1 VKVFDTK
8 TARARGVVCD
18 LNSGTI
24 NTGDVHYHLDA
35 PTVVINGQPHAASL
49 GIPWRLD
56 PAPEALLSALH
67 WQSRIPRTL
76 YGRDKELANLRQW
89 AEGHGQARVRIVH
102 GEGGVGKTRFA
113 FEFAEILKAE
123 GWEAGQIAD
132 PSAPLAFPLAEK
144 GVLLII
150 DYPEQYP
157 GPVENL
163 LKLIHRVAFGTGR
176 LRVLLLCRN
185 VEAMRAKVD
194 ECAPSVQTQALLLP
208 PLPAEDLAWAVFE
221 DGQNAIAA
229 LRGVTVPAPLARAAF
244 SRWLGQDSAH
254 AQPLIILAYA
264 LNLFDEPAATAL
276 GHAEILQDLGQRE
289 QSRLRQEAK
298 KHGLQADA
306 VLLLKA
312 LAAITGAHDADAID
326 ALAELPL
333 PRGFGWPTVPAL
345 QRSPLW
351 QNGGV
356 PELQPDLIA
365 SVFLH
370 QVLHTALRK
379 PAIAAPWLWAVLTV
393 GDADAA
399 VLDQRLSRIARLAY
413 DRLRLRGVAKTAQLA
428 AADFIG
434 LALVETIQKD
444 PAAADL
450 IYKLRGT
457 KTLVEVPL
465 RRALLAATQAW
476 VAEAEHRAA
485 AEPPA
490 YGPALAASLNNLS
503 IRLAESGDRASSLAV
518 ILRAVAI
525 YDVLAAENFAAYG
538 PVLASSLNN
547 LSLYLADVGNRTGG
561 LAAIRRAVEIDEALA
576 TESFAAYGPAFA
588 MSLNN
593 LSLRLADVGDRAGG
607 LAAIRRAV
615 EIDEALAVENFAAYG
630 PVLAASLNNL
640 SVRLAD
646 VGDRAGGLAASQ
658 RAVDIYEALAVENGA
673 AYGSNLANS
682 LNNLSVDLAE
692 SGDRAGSL
700 AASQR
705 AVEIDE
711 MLAEENGAA
720 HGPALALSLNTLSA
734 RLAESGDRAG
744 GLAAGRRAVD
754 IYEALAVENI
764 AAYGPDLARSLNNLS
779 AYLAES
785 GDRAGGLAASQRAVD
800 IYEALA
806 VENIAAYGPDLARSL
821 NNLSAYLAELG
832 DRAGCLAASRRAV
845 DIYRPFIDENFAGF
859 APNGAMYLN
868 NLANRLAESGDAT
881 DAAEA
886 AALRAEVAAIRA
898 RLDGAG

>member
-8 TARARGVVCD
+8 TASARGVVCD

-157 GPVENL
+157 GPVKNL
-163 LKLIHRVAFGTGR
+163 LKLIHRGSFGTGR

-185 VEAMRAKVD
+185 VEAMRVKVD
-194 ECAPSVQTQALLLP
+194 ECAPSVQTPALQLP
-208 PLPAEDLAWAVFE
+208 PLPVEDLAWAVFE

-229 LRGVTVPAPLARAAF
+229 LRRVTVPAPLARAAF

-264 LNLFDEPAATAL
+264 LNLLDEPAATAL

-289 QSRLRQEAK
+289 QTRLRQEAK

-312 LAAITGAHDADAID
+312 LAAITGALDADAID

-333 PRGFGWPTVPAL
+333 PRGFGWPTVPEL
-345 QRSPLW
+345 RQSPLW

-413 DRLRLRGVAKTAQLA
+413 DRLRLRGVAETGEIA

-434 LALVETIQKD
+434 LALVETVQKD
-444 PAAADL
+444 PVAADL
-450 IYKLRGT
+450 IYELRGT
-457 KTLVEVPL
+457 KTPVEVPL
-465 RRALLAATQAW
+465 RRVLLAATQAW

-538 PVLASSLNN
+538 PDLAGSLNN
-547 LSLYLADVGNRTGG
+547 LSVDLAN
-561 LAAIRRAVEIDEALA
+561 A
-576 TESFAAYGPAFA
+576 
-588 MSLNN
+588 
-593 LSLRLADVGDRAGG
+593 GDRAGG
-607 LAAIRRAV
+607 LAAIQRAV
-615 EIDEALAVENFAAYG
+615 AIREALAAENFAAYG
-630 PVLAASLNNL
+630 SDLAGSLNNLSNRLAERGNRADGLAAIQRAVAIREALAAENFAAYGSDLAASLNNL
-640 SVRLAD
+640 SVHLAEL
-646 VGDRAGGLAASQ
+646 GDRAGGLVAIQ
-658 RAVDIYEALAVENGA
+658 RAVAIYEALAAENFA
-673 AYGSNLANS
+673 AYGPDLASSLNNLTADWAESGGLANALAAIYRAVAIFEALAAENFAAYGPAWAQS
-682 LNNLSVDLAE
+682 LNNLS
-692 SGDRAGSL
+692 
-700 AASQR
+700 
-705 AVEIDE
+705 
-711 MLAEENGAA
+711 
-720 HGPALALSLNTLSA
+720 LSV
-734 RLAESGDRAG
+734 AESGDRAG
-744 GLAAGRRAVD
+744 G
-754 IYEALAVENI
+754 
-764 AAYGPDLARSLNNLS
+764 
-779 AYLAES
+779 
-785 GDRAGGLAASQRAVD
+785 
-800 IYEALA
+800 
-806 VENIAAYGPDLARSL
+806 
-821 NNLSAYLAELG
+821 
-832 DRAGCLAASRRAV
+832 LAASRRAV
-845 DIYRPFIDENFAGF
+845 DIYRPFIDENFAAF
-859 APNGAMYLN
+859 APNGAAYLN

-898 RLDGAG
+898 RLDGTG